1 VSLPDHQQEAAEVLA
16 RSECRRH
23 GHDFE
28 TVVNDANDLVSVYCG
43 RCSRAWAALELLDK
57 GQEA

>member
-1 VSLPDHQQEAAEVLA
+1 VSLPDHQQERYTLKEAAE
-16 RSECRRH
+16 
-23 GHDFE
+23 
-28 TVVNDANDLVSVYCG
+28 VVNDANDLVSVYCG